1 MIKKHLAGFGILALA
16 ACGTS
21 PAPPPSAP
29 AGSAARAAVA
39 GPIQPPPVFAL
50 IGQREKLGLTSAQVT
65 ALDSIGVHIDRAN
78 APLMSR
84 LRELRGEYGG
94 RRNAPRPDS
103 EELQPTLEQ
112 LRRNNQQAM
121 EGVRNVLTAPQRT
134 TACEMAR
141 EADREAMRDRR
152 GQSAQRDRQPRGM
165 RGAMAADSALTW
177 NRPPTWSW
185 CASPAQG
192 QTPRSP

>member
-1 MIKKHLAGFGILALA
+1 MIKRHLAGLGILALA
-16 ACGTS
+16 ACG
-21 PAPPPSAP
+21 PATTPPASTPS
-29 AGSAARAAVA
+29 GSAARPAAM
-39 GPIQPPPVFAL
+39 GPIQTPPVYGL

-65 ALDSIGVHIDRAN
+65 ALDSIGVHIDRTN

-103 EELQPTLEQ
+103 EELQPALEQ

-121 EGVRNVLTAPQRT
+121 EGVRNVLTAQQRT
-134 TACEMAR
+134 TACELAR
-141 EADREAMRDRR
+141 ESAREAMRDRR
-152 GQSAQRDRQPRGM
+152 GEYAQRDRQPRGM

-177 NRPPTWSW
+177 SRPTWTW
-185 CASPAQG
+185 CAAPAQG
-192 QTPRSP
+192 SAPRS

>member
-1 MIKKHLAGFGILALA
+1 
-16 ACGTS
+16 
-21 PAPPPSAP
+21 
-29 AGSAARAAVA
+29 VY
-39 GPIQPPPVFAL
+39 AL

-112 LRRNNQQAM
+112 LRRNNQQAV
-121 EGVRNVLTAPQRT
+121 EGVRNVLTAQQRT
-134 TACEMAR
+134 TTCELAR
-141 EADREAMRDRR
+141 ESARDAMRDRR
-152 GQSAQRDRQPRGM
+152 DEFAQRNRGRQPGRM
-165 RGAMAADSALTW
+165 RDGMAADSALAW
-177 NRPPTWSW
+177 NRPVWTW
-185 CASPAQG
+185 CAAPTQG
-192 QTPRSP
+192 QTPRA

>member
-1 MIKKHLAGFGILALA
+1 M
-16 ACGTS
+16 
-21 PAPPPSAP
+21 
-29 AGSAARAAVA
+29 
-39 GPIQPPPVFAL
+39 GPIQTPPVYAL
-50 IGQREKLGLTSAQVT
+50 IGQREKLALTSAQVT
-65 ALDSIGVHIDRAN
+65 ALDSIGVHIDRVN

-121 EGVRNVLTAPQRT
+121 EGVRNVLTAQQRT

-141 EADREAMRDRR
+141 EASREALRDGR
-152 GQSAQRDRQPRGM
+152 GEYAQRGAGRQPRGM
-165 RGAMAADSALTW
+165 RGGMAADSALTW
-177 NRPPTWSW
+177 NRPTWTW
-185 CASPAQG
+185 CAAPAQG
-192 QTPRSP
+192 STPRS

>member
-1 MIKKHLAGFGILALA
+1 VRPA
-16 ACGTS
+16 AI
-21 PAPPPSAP
+21 
-29 AGSAARAAVA
+29 
-39 GPIQPPPVFAL
+39 GPIQTPPVYGL

-65 ALDSIGVHIDRAN
+65 ALDSIGVHIDRTN

-103 EELQPTLEQ
+103 EELQPALEQ

-121 EGVRNVLTAPQRT
+121 EGVRNVLTAQQRT
-134 TACEMAR
+134 TACELAR
-141 EADREAMRDRR
+141 ESAREAMRDRR
-152 GQSAQRDRQPRGM
+152 GENAQRDRQPRGM

-177 NRPPTWSW
+177 NRPTWTW
-185 CASPAQG
+185 CAAPAQG
-192 QTPRSP
+192 SAPRS